1 VTQRDDWLVG
11 SNRSSAASN
20 RIYAAATELLSK
32 KGVEGFSIDALADQ
46 IHCSPATIYR
56 QVGGKA
62 VILEGIIR
70 RASQHVLGSVRQAI
84 DGLAGPDRV
93 VTAIEV
99 ALENIR
105 AQPLGEL
112 MMGAI
117 SPDNDR
123 GWVTASPLV
132 AELAEEMI
140 GHADPLAAQY
150 LIRVT
155 FALWYWPIEDRE
167 SEHELIRRFIGPSL
181 F

>member
-1 VTQRDDWLVG
+1 VG
-11 SNRSSAASN
+11 SNRSSAASS
-20 RIYAAATELLSK
+20 RIYAAATDLLSR
-32 KGVEGFSIDALADQ
+32 KGIEGFSIAALAEKV
-46 IHCSPATIYR
+46 HCSPATIYR

-62 VILEGIIR
+62 VILEGIID
-70 RASQHVLGSVRQAI
+70 RASQRVLGSVRQSI
-84 DGLAGPDRV
+84 DGLTGPERV

-117 SPDNDR
+117 NTDNDR

-132 AELAEEMI
+132 ADLAEEMI
-140 GHADPLAAQY
+140 GRADPPAAQY

-155 FALWYWPIEDRE
+155 LALWCWPIEDRE
-167 SEHELIRRFIGPSL
+167 SERELIRRFIGPA
-181 F
+181 FF

>member
-20 RIYAAATELLSK
+20 RIYAAATELISK
-32 KGVEGFSIDALADQ
+32 KGVEGFSIDALAER

-56 QVGGKA
+56 QAGGKA
-62 VILEGIIR
+62 VILEGIIH

-123 GWVTASPLV
+123 GWVTASHL
-132 AELAEEMI
+132 
-140 GHADPLAAQY
+140 
-150 LIRVT
+150 
-155 FALWYWPIEDRE
+155 
-167 SEHELIRRFIGPSL
+167 
-181 F
+181 